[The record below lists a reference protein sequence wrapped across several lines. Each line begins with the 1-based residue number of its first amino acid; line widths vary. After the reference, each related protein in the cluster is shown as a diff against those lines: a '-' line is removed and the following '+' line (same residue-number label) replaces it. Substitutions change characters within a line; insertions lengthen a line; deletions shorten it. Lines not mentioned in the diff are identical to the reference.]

1 MIRFL
6 LRSGYP
12 ISHSVTHVNNK
23 RSKFI
28 HIAVIYLISNKAA
41 LRLRFHPVSCGTIIP
56 KFGENDSKC
65 LLNEF
70 PNDSY
75 LRASPS

>member
-41 LRLRFHPVSCGTIIP
+41 LRLRFHPVSCGTVPPLSSPI
-56 KFGENDSKC
+56 
-65 LLNEF
+65 LLNQAKT
-70 PNDSY
+70 
-75 LRASPS
+75 LRVPS